1 MLASPRRLQLAI
13 SHQFPRMSI
22 LVTSL
27 RQPAVLLAVL
37 PSSWGK
43 ACSHEVGLPRAAAR
57 IAPLPLAGC
66 NRRATWQ
73 GAAAARA
80 RGNLKPRIL
89 VKHAPHPAV
98 FAWLHS
104 AAAVERQ
111 AGQGEKERGHSTAAG

>member
-1 MLASPRRLQLAI
+1 
-13 SHQFPRMSI
+13 MSI
-22 LVTSL
+22 LITSL
-27 RQPAVLLAVL
+27 RQPAVLPTVH
-37 PSSWGK
+37 PSPWGK
-43 ACSHEVGLPRAAAR
+43 TCFHEVGLPRAAAR

-73 GAAAARA
+73 GAATARA

-98 FAWLHS
+98 FASVHS

-111 AGQGEKERGHSTAAG
+111 AGQGEMPRASRKNGRGHSAAAA